1 MLLINAVK
9 GGRIAQVK
17 MFIKVGINVD
27 EVDENGQT
35 ALIHCCFLQD
45 SRMRI
50 KILKALIVA
59 DVDLNKKDSFGRT
72 VLAWACFKGRT
83 EVVRFLLNDPR
94 CIDLQIDVTDKEGNS
109 TLLLSVMSGNF
120 LIVKMMVGVLKGTA
134 RAIELNKS
142 NNAGMR
148 PLIAAFLRG
157 DKLCAQ
163 LLIKQVGSSVSSVLK
178 YLKSLQNGSNEF
190 RASSSSLPL
199 FDPSRGKKQTRES
212 FVQFVELTED
222 DIFEFLFAKDKG
234 RSDAQKCES
243 QELKYEKNGPEERR
257 ILLSRRSKSK
267 KQDSFLLQRP
277 YSSETMNDTSEIDG
291 FSCARKCTPRP
302 VSTAQEEKIRDN
314 ETSKCTASSRTSVQ
328 QLMTLYAEQNS
339 PSFRHGLA
347 VCKYTPPQPQVS
359 NTDFGSEF
367 DSRRSSL
374 HPSETDPIAGL
385 SPRLL
390 GESLMD
396 QQLRLKYARN
406 SRATSMQVPRL
417 PSLSGM
423 GRGRIKR
430 TRSSTIVAM
439 KL

>member
-9 GGRIAQVK
+9 GGRIAQVN
-17 MFIKVGINVD
+17 MFIKVGINVE

-59 DVDLNKKDSFGRT
+59 GVDLNKKDSFGRT

-83 EVVRFLLNDPR
+83 ELVRFLLNDQR
-94 CIDLQIDVTDKEGNS
+94 CIDLQIDVTDKDGNS

-134 RAIELNKS
+134 RASELNKS

-148 PLIAAFLRG
+148 PLIVAFLRG

-163 LLIKQVGSSVSSVLK
+163 FLIKQVGSSVSSVLK
-178 YLKSLQNGSNEF
+178 YLKNIQNGSIEF
-190 RASSSSLPL
+190 RASSSTLPL
-199 FDPSRGKKQTRES
+199 FDPSRGKEQTKES
-212 FVQFVELTED
+212 FLQFAELTED
-222 DIFEFLFAKDKG
+222 DIFEFLFTKDKDP
-234 RSDAQKCES
+234 SDVQKCES
-243 QELKYEKNGPEERR
+243 QELKDEKNGGAEERR
-257 ILLSRRSKSK
+257 VLLSRRSKSK

-277 YSSETMNDTSEIDG
+277 HSSKTISDSSEIDA
-291 FSCARKCTPRP
+291 FSCTPRA
-302 VSTAQEEKIRDN
+302 VTAQEAKVREN
-314 ETSKCTASSRTSVQ
+314 ETSQCAASCGISVQ

-339 PSFRHGLA
+339 PSFRQGLP
-347 VCKYTPPQPQVS
+347 VRKYTPPKPRIS
-359 NTDFGSEF
+359 NTEVGSEF
-367 DSRRSSL
+367 DSWRPSL
-374 HPSETDPIAGL
+374 HPNETDSVAGL
-385 SPRLL
+385 SHRLL
-390 GESLMD
+390 GESFMD

-406 SRATSMQVPRL
+406 SRATSVQVPRL